1 MIKTNKNI
9 PGNCWIPYMII
20 HEFDFKYSFHLSFKF
35 ECHLQVIVCL
45 TVSHDFK
52 SIIQLISQ
60 LTLPT
65 LPFSALIINQLYIP
79 SILVWHLVRDSHQSF
94 GGGGPWGTS
103 FGGVIPWGL
112 GMCLIGWLIPWGL
125 GMCLIGWLCFWG
137 LLFYNANI
145 TGSPMEHHPVIHHQ
159 WSTVI
164 C

>member
-9 PGNCWIPYMII
+9 PGNYCIPDMII
-20 HEFDFKYSFHLSFKF
+20 YEFDFKYSFHLSFKF

-45 TVSHDFK
+45 PVSHDFK
-52 SIIQLISQ
+52 SIIQLISH
-60 LTLPT
+60 LSLPT

-79 SILVWHLVRDSHQSF
+79 SILVWHLVGDSHQSF

-112 GMCLIGWLIPWGL
+112 GMCLIGWL
-125 GMCLIGWLCFWG
+125 CFWG
-137 LLFYNANI
+137 LLFYNTNI

-159 WSTVI
+159 RSTVI